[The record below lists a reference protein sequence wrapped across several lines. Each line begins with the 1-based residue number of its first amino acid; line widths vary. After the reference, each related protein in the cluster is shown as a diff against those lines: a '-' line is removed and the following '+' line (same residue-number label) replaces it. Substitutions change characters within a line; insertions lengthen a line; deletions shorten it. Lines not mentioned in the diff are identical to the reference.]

1 MLEGCLTKGM
11 EILDSEFGFYPRE
24 TSFCV
29 LDGSDFSLLK
39 SRRNLPITSQ
49 GVLLV
54 RTLEA
59 VVEDRCFEDLLPNAF
74 HEYLGH
80 GSFYEH
86 NKKGKVLRGYE
97 LRLDEL
103 ENEFVQEKLNHG
115 EPFKLRF
122 SEDPSSRNR
131 DDGKL
136 IVNINI
142 NEPSAKEYL
151 SLRELLSAESKSLEP
166 LDEGFAIWLEDF
178 LLSSLGKRELFE
190 RRNLPFMFAYNR
202 LKEYEFQTGPLTL
215 LTKIGFPKR
224 FDDDKKVRIVKENVK
239 DFANVECLISFGS
252 GNEYSDINML
262 VVKKDGLVH
271 HIRDN
276 NVDFFQINYSDL
288 RDKLVLISDLSDVN
302 ILRSGKLIYGSLQS
316 FESLKSLTNSLG
328 PKAVDYHFEESK
340 NLFGYAEHYY
350 KEAVGKNDP
359 FLFSI
364 SLIDLSYALSY
375 NLAARLYSEGHTSP
389 FTYKELLGFD
399 DGSVSEVR
407 SAAKNNPTD
416 AQTRNLLDK
425 YRGCVDAREVVSRD
439 VSVAY

>member
-11 EILDSEFGFYPRE
+11 EILDSEFGFYPRK

-29 LDGSDFSLLK
+29 LNGSDFALLK
-39 SRRNLPITSQ
+39 SRRSLPKTSQ

-59 VVEDRCFEDLLPNAF
+59 VVEDRCFKDLLPNSF

-86 NKKGKVLRGYE
+86 NKKGKILRGYE

-103 ENEFVQEKLNHG
+103 ENEFVQEKPNHG
-115 EPFKLRF
+115 DPFKLRF

-131 DDGKL
+131 IDGKL
-136 IVNINI
+136 IVNINV

-151 SLRELLSAESKSLEP
+151 SLRELLGAESKSLEP
-166 LDEGFAIWLEDF
+166 LGEGFAIWLEDF
-178 LLSSLGKRELFE
+178 LLSSLSMEQLFGK
-190 RRNLPFMFAYNR
+190 RNLPFMFAYNR
-202 LKEYEFQTGPLTL
+202 LKEYESQTGPLTL

-239 DFANVECLISFGS
+239 DFGNVECLVSFGS

-262 VVKKDGLVH
+262 VVKRDGMIS

-276 NVDFFQINYSDL
+276 NVDFFQISYSDL
-288 RDKLVLISDLSDVN
+288 KDKLAATSDLSDVN

-350 KEAVGKNDP
+350 REAVEKNDP

-375 NLAARLYSEGHTSP
+375 KLAAHLYSEGHTSP
-389 FTYKELLGFD
+389 FTYKELLDFD
-399 DGSVSEVR
+399 DGSIREAR

-425 YRGCVDAREVVSRD
+425 YKDWVNIKGGGI
-439 VSVAY
+439 